1 MVAEAAEAAGATVH
15 YEPHLGAIAAMLREE
30 VREGDLV
37 LITGAGDV
45 TQVGTGLLLLLDGR

>member
-1 MVAEAAEAAGATVH
+1 
-15 YEPHLGAIAAMLREE
+15 MLREE